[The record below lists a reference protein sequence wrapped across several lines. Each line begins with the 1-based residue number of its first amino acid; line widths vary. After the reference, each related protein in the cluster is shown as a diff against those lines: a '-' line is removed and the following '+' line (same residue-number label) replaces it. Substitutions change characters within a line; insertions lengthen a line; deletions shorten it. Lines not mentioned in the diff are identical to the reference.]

1 MVNLATHLKVV
12 LLSSVTWQW
21 GHFVSPLKSSSRDTE
36 LKFPLQANRNLTLP
50 ITPLSPQSS
59 TLGRALEE
67 IASDVIYF
75 TVLFLSFSFLPPSLL
90 PYLFMMF
97 AVIGSG
103 LSGHVVEILI
113 SSLPSFF
120 PFFHPSSTTPLAP
133 LFPCV
138 SSEAP
143 SWCTTTSLAVH
154 PASFF
159 CSFSFC
165 SSVSWFSRFW
175 RHPVASLSSKALS
188 IMGLLRVG
196 VRGVEVSLCH
206 HFTLFF
212 PIHPSKQERPVF
224 RHLARCWSHPLTTH
238 SRWQHTNNCKL
249 LPLLR
254 SSQSVLTHI
263 FPSISDKTRIQ
274 NIYFK

>member
-1 MVNLATHLKVV
+1 M
-12 LLSSVTWQW
+12 
-21 GHFVSPLKSSSRDTE
+21 SPLKSSSRDRE

-120 PFFHPSSTTPLAP
+120 LFSSSPLQPPPPSSL
-133 LFPCV
+133 PCV
-138 SSEAP
+138 PSEA
-143 SWCTTTSLAVH
+143 
-154 PASFF
+154 
-159 CSFSFC
+159 
-165 SSVSWFSRFW
+165 
-175 RHPVASLSSKALS
+175 
-188 IMGLLRVG
+188 
-196 VRGVEVSLCH
+196 
-206 HFTLFF
+206 
-212 PIHPSKQERPVF
+212 
-224 RHLARCWSHPLTTH
+224 
-238 SRWQHTNNCKL
+238 
-249 LPLLR
+249 
-254 SSQSVLTHI
+254 QS
-263 FPSISDKTRIQ
+263 
-274 NIYFK
+274 

>member
-1 MVNLATHLKVV
+1 M
-12 LLSSVTWQW
+12 
-21 GHFVSPLKSSSRDTE
+21 SPLKSSSRDTE

-50 ITPLSPQSS
+50 ITPPSPQSS
-59 TLGRALEE
+59 TPGRALEE

-75 TVLFLSFSFLPPSLL
+75 TVLLSFSFLPPSLL

-120 PFFHPSSTTPLAP
+120 PFSTPPLQPPPHPPHPHSL
-133 LFPCV
+133 LFPRV

-143 SWCTTTSLAVH
+143 ELMHNQPTSLAVH

-165 SSVSWFSRFW
+165 SSVS
-175 RHPVASLSSKALS
+175 
-188 IMGLLRVG
+188 
-196 VRGVEVSLCH
+196 C
-206 HFTLFF
+206 F
-212 PIHPSKQERPVF
+212 PP
-224 RHLARCWSHPLTTH
+224 A
-238 SRWQHTNNCKL
+238 
-249 LPLLR
+249 
-254 SSQSVLTHI
+254 
-263 FPSISDKTRIQ
+263 
-274 NIYFK
+274 